1 LRDWYH
7 QKITD
12 QKAARKSERDRE
24 VELEKNNGTY
34 FENAF
39 GKKRSLPQTRQFMS
53 WSSNMKRIYGE
64 DLNRDRDSSEKVNP
78 KKRTTTNLPK
88 SKNTAIGEKSE
99 YFLKNVE
106 RAFPKPENI
115 LPKTI
120 LKNTATSVRGMAI
133 RSHGGSPLRS
143 QNSIPA
149 RSQQDRPGGPRR
161 YSSQGPKL
169 DTTITEAKEKH
180 RILKETNV

>member
-12 QKAARKSERDRE
+12 QNAARKSERDRE
-24 VELEKNNGTY
+24 VELEKNNETY

-64 DLNRDRDSSEKVNP
+64 DLNRDRDSSENVNP
-78 KKRTTTNLPK
+78 KKPTTTDLPK
-88 SKNTAIGEKSE
+88 SKNTAIGKKSE
-99 YFLKNVE
+99 YFVKNHQ
-106 RAFPKPENI
+106 RALPKPEN
-115 LPKTI
+115 LPPKPI
-120 LKNTATSVRGMAI
+120 LKNAATSVHGMAV

-143 QNSIPA
+143 QNSIPI
-149 RSQQDRPGGPRR
+149 RIQDNGLAGPRR

-169 DTTITEAKEKH
+169 DTTITETKEKH
-180 RILKETNV
+180 IILKETNV